1 LDPFAAW
8 RQTITVS
15 LLDDHIRFE
24 VTDGSVEA
32 IDAIP
37 AIRLAEDGK
46 IWAIDGEAENE
57 ARGTLVRLLD
67 PSPTVTSDV
76 YRQALVAYVK
86 YFVAVTNRAL
96 FLRPVVVLR
105 TPERWRRRLGADR
118 AALLAEALERSG
130 AVRVEVAP

>member
-8 RQTITVS
+8 RHTITVS

-24 VTDGSVEA
+24 VIDGEA

-57 ARGTLVRLLD
+57 ARGTLVRLFN

-76 YRQALVAYVK
+76 YRQALVAYFK

-96 FLRPVVVLR
+96 FLRPLVVLQ

-130 AVRVEVAP
+130 AVRVEVAS